1 MGILQVSL
9 VDGPAQDQLWY
20 LQVPPVNHQ
29 RCQLWSRLVS
39 PHVSHRVGHQ
49 LSQLVNL
56 LLLLVNRLL
65 SHQCSH
71 PISHLLSR
79 RRYRRVQVVNHQVY
93 QLTSLLV
100 PLQVSCA
107 FVEIGCWALP
117 WGLCLLLLCHLALGF
132 HMRCPEFNVVGDN
145 VARSNQ
151 TVACDIWACPGTAS
165 VSVSNVAISLC

>member
-1 MGILQVSL
+1 MWTFAELGMGILQVSL
-9 VDGPAQDQLWY
+9 VDGLAQDQLWY
-20 LQVPPVNHQ
+20 LQAPPVSHQ

-39 PHVSHRVGHQ
+39 PHVSHRVNHQ
-49 LSQLVNL
+49 LSQLGNL

-65 SHQCSH
+65 SHQSSH

-107 FVEIGCWALP
+107 FVEFGCWALP
-117 WGLCLLLLCHLALGF
+117 YLGF
-132 HMRCPEFNVVGDN
+132 MLIVIMSFSFGVPYEMPRIQC
-145 VARSNQ
+145 
-151 TVACDIWACPGTAS
+151 CW
-165 VSVSNVAISLC
+165 